1 MILSMGV
8 RGAGWNGGCGR
19 VSHRGNTGDGAVE
32 PGSEG
37 EVLDSP
43 GERSC

>member
-1 MILSMGV
+1 MLSMGV
-8 RGAGWNGGCGR
+8 RGRGCNGGCGCA
-19 VSHRGNTGDGAVE
+19 SYRGNIGYGAVE

-37 EVLDSP
+37 GVLDSP